1 MTSCFY
7 NMGQPDHAVRTG
19 QRALTMAMSLGDVA
33 LQIQAAYYLGLAY
46 HLLGHY
52 RQAVELLRRSVASLD
67 GGLVHERFGLP
78 YLPSVFS
85 RT

>member
-1 MTSCFY
+1 LPHRSL
-7 NMGQPDHAVRTG
+7 QTG
-19 QRALTMAMSLGDVA
+19 LLEPQLGHYLSLGDLA
-33 LQIQAAYYLGLAY
+33 LQIQDAYYLGLAY

-52 RQAVELLRRSVASLD
+52 RQAVELLRRSVASLH